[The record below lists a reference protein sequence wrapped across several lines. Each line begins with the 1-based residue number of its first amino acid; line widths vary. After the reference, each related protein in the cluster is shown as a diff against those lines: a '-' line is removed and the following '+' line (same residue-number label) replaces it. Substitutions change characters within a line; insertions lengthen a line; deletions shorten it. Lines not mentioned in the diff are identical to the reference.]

1 MTTLTQQLTE
11 LKSLPEM
18 PDAAER
24 ERETYEEENVRE
36 LILSGAHNTKIIR
49 KTGVSL
55 KFIAQIKK
63 ELRKEGFNV

>member
-1 MTTLTQQLTE
+1 MTNLIKQLTE
-11 LKSLPEM
+11 LKQLPPME
-18 PDAAER
+18 DAEER
-24 ERETYEEENVRE
+24 ERETYEEDNVRE

-63 ELRKEGFNV
+63 ELRKEGFCV